1 MVDPTVLLYYD
12 ELDMV
17 QLDLRS
23 HDGTVKHH
31 RQTCVQAR
39 ETLWYSPSAVCG
51 VRAGVLVDSVVT
63 KCHKYRISV
72 KSCKFPCETYYG
84 KKRTFWSTMRWDYN
98 DPG

>member
-31 RQTCVQAR
+31 RQTSVPAR
-39 ETLWYSPSAVCG
+39 DQLMV
-51 VRAGVLVDSVVT
+51 
-63 KCHKYRISV
+63 
-72 KSCKFPCETYYG
+72 FPLQLFAEFE
-84 KKRTFWSTMRWDYN
+84 RES
-98 DPG
+98 